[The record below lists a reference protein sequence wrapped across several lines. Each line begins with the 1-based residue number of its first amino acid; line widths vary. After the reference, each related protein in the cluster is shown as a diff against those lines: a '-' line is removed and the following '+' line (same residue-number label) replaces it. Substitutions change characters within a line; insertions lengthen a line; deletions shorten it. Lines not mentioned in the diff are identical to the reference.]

1 MHAPLASPTKPPTA
15 ASRSLT
21 PSLPLPLQPLS
32 KEEQTGYVER
42 QAKQGEE
49 TATGMQK
56 ETFGEGSAAQSAA
69 GKKGGE
75 RAKGE
80 SHWWARPCGPCLHWG
95 ACMGSGC
102 NVTHRAAPWGGLPG
116 HLTWVCPTVQGHH

>member
-1 MHAPLASPTKPPTA
+1 MYQPWQPVHAHSPPTA
-15 ASRSLT
+15 NRCLAG
-21 PSLPLPLQPLS
+21 LPPLPPPRLPLQPLS
-32 KEEQTGYVER
+32 KEGQTGYVER

-80 SHWWARPCGPCLHWG
+80 SRW
-95 ACMGSGC
+95 
-102 NVTHRAAPWGGLPG
+102 
-116 HLTWVCPTVQGHH
+116 